1 MGRIRER
8 KTVFGVHSPSTFNGK
23 KFQFS
28 YSYTQEQIVLL
39 LIVLIIINTLHIYFW
54 FYSFIIITIRQSS
67 NLTAHLFHDD
77 NIMLATRSYVERER
91 DRSERKFLLISSYLL
106 SLLFLQRYPNFRC
119 LFSLYKP

>member
-39 LIVLIIINTLHIYFW
+39 LIVLIIINTIPYTFT
-54 FYSFIIITIRQSS
+54 FVFI
-67 NLTAHLFHDD
+67 HL
-77 NIMLATRSYVERER
+77 
-91 DRSERKFLLISSYLL
+91 LL
-106 SLLFLQRYPNFRC
+106 SQFVNLQISPHISFMMIILC
-119 LFSLYKP
+119 